1 MINQIMPVINF
12 VLILLICMIAI
23 SNFVFLHK
31 HRYDKSKLINE
42 ISDTYPLVKP
52 KFYTKTLARQTVENN
67 QELREHDGKFEIIE
81 SRLEAIEKKL
91 GIKD

>member
-1 MINQIMPVINF
+1 M
-12 VLILLICMIAI
+12 
-23 SNFVFLHK
+23 
-31 HRYDKSKLINE
+31 INE

-81 SRLEAIEKKL
+81 NRLEAIEKKL

>member
-31 HRYDKSKLINE
+31 HRDDKSKLINE

-67 QELREHDGKFEIIE
+67 QEIQEINE
-81 SRLEAIEKKL
+81 RLEAIEKKL
-91 GIKD
+91 GIE

>member
-12 VLILLICMIAI
+12 VLIVVICVIAI

-31 HRYDKSKLINE
+31 HRDDKSKLINE
-42 ISDTYPLVKP
+42 ISDIYPLVKP

-67 QELREHDGKFEIIE
+67 QEIQEINE
-81 SRLEAIEKKL
+81 RLEAIEKKL
-91 GIKD
+91 GIE

>member
-23 SNFVFLHK
+23 SNFVFLHR
-31 HRYDKSKLINE
+31 HRDDKSKLINE

-67 QELREHDGKFEIIE
+67 QEIQEINE
-81 SRLEAIEKKL
+81 RLEAIEKKL